1 MNRYE
6 NQALYIAGPAC
17 FYPRGYD
24 LWEALRRQA
33 VYYGF
38 QVALPND
45 NKLKLDHEDLQ
56 KNADAIF
63 ANCAESM
70 NRSTAILADLELFR
84 GAEPDGGSIY
94 EIGMAYARGLRCYA
108 YTRDKRPLTHK
119 YQQAYLKD
127 GQAFDQD
134 GRPLPYGDLPFSP
147 SVVASCKIVEGS
159 FVDCLKTLAT
169 DLDEEAKAAWNKTA
183 AKEEAPEAP
192 KTSGCPRVY
201 LADVRRYDADGAQ
214 QYAHL
219 KEVCR
224 QHGLEAVTPLDGTE
238 DIHFDDPYTQAA
250 ALFAQWQKNL
260 RSCDLVLADLSDFH
274 GLEPSADVA
283 FECGCGWQLG
293 KRCFGYMKDARIMQ
307 QRIPHYGPERENAD
321 LCGNVVEDFN
331 YPINLMFASSMPI
344 RQASAEEAIAWAA
357 EAYFAKNDR

>member
-169 DLDEEAKAAWNKTA
+169 DLDEEAKAAWNKTG

-224 QHGLEAVTPLDGTE
+224 QHGLEAVTPPWTAPKISTLTTPTPRRPPSLPSGRKTC
-238 DIHFDDPYTQAA
+238 AA
-250 ALFAQWQKNL
+250 ATW
-260 RSCDLVLADLSDFH
+260 CW
-274 GLEPSADVA
+274 PT
-283 FECGCGWQLG
+283 
-293 KRCFGYMKDARIMQ
+293 
-307 QRIPHYGPERENAD
+307 
-321 LCGNVVEDFN
+321 
-331 YPINLMFASSMPI
+331 
-344 RQASAEEAIAWAA
+344 
-357 EAYFAKNDR
+357 